1 MLLVSLCFSC
11 TKEVK
16 LFTEVEF
23 ELVTSHT
30 NQGYLNELLT
40 TTIEVIP
47 EEVLEEI
54 SYGFT
59 YSITKG
65 EGYLV
70 TANGVLLA
78 ENSKMSLNP
87 LATSLSYVGTSAG
100 DHEVQIIA
108 SDNYGIEKE

>member
-59 YSITKG
+59 YGIFNRSRW
-65 EGYLV
+65 GYVKLF
-70 TANGVLLA
+70 L
-78 ENSKMSLNP
+78 EF
-87 LATSLSYVGTSAG
+87 
-100 DHEVQIIA
+100 
-108 SDNYGIEKE
+108 